1 MPKIFSIVI
10 AALISASMFAA
21 ETEYLPISVYAAE
34 DVEPF
39 PQGAKALVENK
50 LTQLL
55 TRNGVAGLNYMGQF
69 VLTVTTTPLDKDVI
83 AGPPA
88 KIAEKM
94 ELNFYIVDAYAKTIF
109 SSTSLTV
116 RGLGETENKCYLDAL
131 NRIPLQSPQLA
142 QFVREGKEKIIAYY
156 NHEAARMIQQAQ
168 ALARQKKYDEAL
180 ALVALIP
187 AQCDQ
192 YEAALAATLDIY
204 QQYIDNEC
212 NLNLAAARQAWA
224 AQQNAEGAAAAG
236 QYLAL
241 ITPDAGCYDEA
252 MALYNEIKAKVLEDW
267 QFEMKQYQDGV
278 DIQKLQIEAARQIGI
293 AYGNNQPNQ
302 TTNIEFLRTL
312 L

>member
-1 MPKIFSIVI
+1 M
-10 AALISASMFAA
+10 
-21 ETEYLPISVYAAE
+21 
-34 DVEPF
+34 
-39 PQGAKALVENK
+39 
-50 LTQLL
+50 
-55 TRNGVAGLNYMGQF
+55 
-69 VLTVTTTPLDKDVI
+69 
-83 AGPPA
+83 
-88 KIAEKM
+88 
-94 ELNFYIVDAYAKTIF
+94 
-109 SSTSLTV
+109 
-116 RGLGETENKCYLDAL
+116 
-131 NRIPLQSPQLA
+131 
-142 QFVREGKEKIIAYY
+142 
-156 NHEAARMIQQAQ
+156 
-168 ALARQKKYDEAL
+168 
-180 ALVALIP
+180 
-187 AQCDQ
+187 
-192 YEAALAATLDIY
+192 AATLDIY